1 MGNQADKT
9 RLEHI
14 EEILTTLRD
23 IRSRLEPTF
32 LERISEILDT
42 NAESPSEIKIDRARN
57 TQFVMDF
64 LNSPEGAHLKDKI
77 RSCLK

>member
-1 MGNQADKT
+1 MGNQADKK
-9 RLEHI
+9 RSEHI

-32 LERISEILDT
+32 LERISDILDT

-57 TQFVMDF
+57 TKFVMDF